1 MQVSHFRPTQHAV
14 FYIAQLRKT
23 KATVDTGKPKEY
35 NHLRQKAKKHQVNLS
50 DGLWRCNFVCLGC
63 KLPVEILDLE

>member
-50 DGLWRCNFVCLGC
+50 DGL
-63 KLPVEILDLE
+63 